1 MKTSMSRA
9 MRAAAAVAALTVA
22 VVPLAAVTA
31 AASQGGS
38 DDHKV
43 TLCHRT
49 NSENNPY
56 VVITIDKAGVFK
68 TGHDGHDEG
77 GVYQA
82 GDKANGVRW
91 GDIIPAFDYY
101 ASPQD
106 EKAGTKSQYP
116 GLNNT
121 AEGTAIL
128 ENGCQVPGGSESPE
142 PGGALSGECTD
153 AGAFVVSG
161 DTDADGSTATFRLNI
176 GGISFVPVSG
186 PFEQTVDAPAG
197 TVVTLE
203 YRLGDGGWT
212 STGETVTVKD
222 CAGTENPPA
231 HPAGSFTVV
240 CTSTGALVDIGT
252 LDADGASGGRFELVV
267 AGPAQT
273 VSSGQQDIVVGSQA
287 ALVLRYVPAQ
297 GAATVLQQG
306 TAPAA
311 CPTTTTPP
319 PPSPERG
326 LTVTKAVTPTGSASV
341 GDTLTYT
348 LAVTTTGNA
357 AQSGVT
363 VTDYL
368 PGYAP
373 GTTSGATTYVSGSAS
388 CAGSGTC
395 TTAYDASTH
404 QVTWGLGTMA
414 AGSTRTVSFQVVI
427 DAPADGT
434 APADVVNAGT
444 VRSDQVGPTPSNPVV
459 TPVVAVEGTKT
470 GSKGT
475 GSAGSGRPGTDV
487 QAEQG
492 GTLPHTGPG
501 TALARLLGAAALLL
515 LAGAGLLRLA
525 EEPRR

>member
-1 MKTSMSRA
+1 MGRA
-9 MRAAAAVAALTVA
+9 MRAAAAAVLMAAALPLGAVAAT
-22 VVPLAAVTA
+22 
-31 AASQGGS
+31 ASQGGG

-77 GVYQA
+77 GVHQP
-82 GDKANGVRW
+82 GDKAAGVRW

-106 EKAGTKSQYP
+106 EKAGTVSHYP

-121 AEGTAIL
+121 AEGTAVL
-128 ENGCQVPGGSESPE
+128 DNGCQVPGGSEEPE
-142 PGGALSGECTD
+142 PGGALSGECSD
-153 AGAFVVSG
+153 AGTFVVTG
-161 DTDADGSTATFRLNI
+161 DTDADGSDATFRLNI
-176 GGISFVPVSG
+176 GGSTFVPVSG
-186 PFEQTVDAPAG
+186 EFTKTVDAPKG

-203 YRLGDGGWT
+203 YELGGGAWT

-231 HPAGSFTVV
+231 HPTGGYTAV
-240 CTSTGALVDIGT
+240 CTATGALVDIGA
-252 LDADGASGGRFELVV
+252 LDADGASGGHFELVV
-267 AGPAQT
+267 AGTAQT
-273 VSSGQQDIVVGSQA
+273 VTSGQQDIAVAAAA

-297 GAATVLQQG
+297 GDVTVLQQG

-311 CPTTTTPP
+311 CPTTTPP
-319 PPSPERG
+319 PTNPTPERG
-326 LTVTKAVTPTGSASV
+326 LSVTKVVTPTGAASV

-357 AQSGVT
+357 AQTGVT

-373 GTTSGATTYVSGSAS
+373 GSTSGATTYVVGSAS

-395 TTAYDASTH
+395 STAYDASTH
-404 QVTWGLGTMA
+404 QVTWGLGTMP
-414 AGSTRTVSFQVVI
+414 AGTTRSVSFQVVI
-427 DAPADGT
+427 ATPADSS
-434 APADVVNAGT
+434 APADVVNVGA
-444 VRSDQVGPTPSNPVV
+444 VRSDQVGETPSNPVV

-470 GSKGT
+470 GSRGPGT
-475 GSAGSGRPGTDV
+475 SSSAGSPGTEV
-487 QAEQG
+487 SPQQG
-492 GTLPHTGPG
+492 GSLPHTGP
-501 TALARLLGAAALLL
+501 TAALAWLLATAGLLL
-515 LAGAGLLRLA
+515 LTGFGLLRLPA
-525 EEPRR
+525 APRRQT